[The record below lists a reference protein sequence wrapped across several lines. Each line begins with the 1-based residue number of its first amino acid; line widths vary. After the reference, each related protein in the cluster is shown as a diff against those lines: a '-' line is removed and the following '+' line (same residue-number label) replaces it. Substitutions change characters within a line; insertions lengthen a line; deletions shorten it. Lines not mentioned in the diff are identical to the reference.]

1 VPSSDK
7 NGKKFYAQSGTN
19 LSEKSYTLY
28 DRVQNNLCSKARL
41 QKFWALFGHYMMG
54 TNMGT
59 NICTNIGTNLIFPK
73 IGQFEIGC

>member
-1 VPSSDK
+1 MIGFKITYVQKQDYK
-7 NGKKFYAQSGTN
+7 N
-19 LSEKSYTLY
+19 
-28 DRVQNNLCSKARL
+28 
-41 QKFWALFGHYMMG
+41 FGHYIMG